1 MKNRITIFIDRQ
13 GRLVVDVPP
22 GMDLAQGISMFAEA
36 TKILYNEIIEEE
48 ARKRAIEKSEMD
60 ELVRIL
66 LKQKNP
72 KLN

>member
-1 MKNRITIFIDRQ
+1 MKNKIIIYIDNQ
-13 GRLVVDVPP
+13 GRISVDVPP
-22 GMDLAQGISMFAEA
+22 SMDLPQCIGVFAAA
-36 TKILYNEIIEEE
+36 TKIVYDVIVEEE